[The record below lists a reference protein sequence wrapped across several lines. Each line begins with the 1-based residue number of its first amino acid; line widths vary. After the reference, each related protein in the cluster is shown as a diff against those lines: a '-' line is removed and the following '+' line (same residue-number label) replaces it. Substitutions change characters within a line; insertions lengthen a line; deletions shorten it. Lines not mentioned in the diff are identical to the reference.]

1 MAKLSLADLTATPVT
16 CSPPVSVDGSRT
28 RRRVYNITSD
38 PDMSV
43 VWSQSFRAFAEEQPL
58 SVLPPAELCRWLSP
72 QQFPFCRSYRLE
84 EIDRQRQ
91 WRSAI
96 VHPSDTASA
105 AAVEAAESR
114 ASRGRLSAGP
124 RNTLMLVSM
133 PCAYVDGGA
142 NYAGALYDATRILN
156 AQHRGATPRYARGP
170 VRRYEIAAVGLTP
183 YGHLP
188 DAHFYASTAPWVL
201 QLVHLLPP
209 AVPILVALS
218 SRLRELYAHLGVD
231 AERLHELPPNGAAY
245 ADRLLSLVT
254 TPFGALEP
262 LGAAAL
268 RRVRTRFVPV
278 PAPPEQRTRLIYLSR
293 RSLSPR
299 RNLRNEIEL
308 LAALRHTLQLQPAP
322 AVHTL
327 EVFDGASGQ
336 RLVDIARRFSQA
348 ALLTGTH
355 GGAFLNVIY
364 CSPGTPIVEIGYKS
378 TSPMAYPSYYHT
390 MARRLGL
397 AFWVVLGE
405 GAYDRPI
412 TAPVSEVAALV
423 GALLARRRS
432 PAGSDHK
439 AVYAP
444 LEKTTVGIDEDNF
457 AP

>member
-1 MAKLSLADLTATPVT
+1 
-16 CSPPVSVDGSRT
+16 
-28 RRRVYNITSD
+28 
-38 PDMSV
+38 
-43 VWSQSFRAFAEEQPL
+43 
-58 SVLPPAELCRWLSP
+58 
-72 QQFPFCRSYRLE
+72 
-84 EIDRQRQ
+84 
-91 WRSAI
+91 
-96 VHPSDTASA
+96 
-105 AAVEAAESR
+105 
-114 ASRGRLSAGP
+114 
-124 RNTLMLVSM
+124 M
-133 PCAYVDGGA
+133 PCAFVDGGA

-156 AQHRGATPRYARGP
+156 AQHRVATPRYARGP

-209 AVPILVALS
+209 TVPILVALS

-293 RSLSPR
+293 RSISPR

-336 RLVDIARRFSQA
+336 RLLQDRRVAHRSEAPAGRDARRKGKRLRDSPPAGLQDLVRK
-348 ALLTGTH
+348 ALRVVRGAITQDVVVAR
-355 GGAFLNVIY
+355 GAFRD
-364 CSPGTPIVEIGYKS
+364 
-378 TSPMAYPSYYHT
+378 
-390 MARRLGL
+390 ARYLLRERGL
-397 AFWVVLGE
+397 E
-405 GAYDRPI
+405 
-412 TAPVSEVAALV
+412 
-423 GALLARRRS
+423 
-432 PAGSDHK
+432 PA
-439 AVYAP
+439 
-444 LEKTTVGIDEDNF
+444 
-457 AP
+457 